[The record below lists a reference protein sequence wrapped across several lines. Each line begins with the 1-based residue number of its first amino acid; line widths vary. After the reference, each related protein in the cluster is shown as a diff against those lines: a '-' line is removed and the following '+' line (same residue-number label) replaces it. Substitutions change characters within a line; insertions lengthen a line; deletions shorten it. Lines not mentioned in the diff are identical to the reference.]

1 MSDHTEQQE
10 APPITQE
17 QQQLSLEREQLGI
30 RRQQA
35 MAETTLGGPI
45 GVFSNGDAF
54 KLACA
59 MADRI
64 AASSIVP
71 KEYIGNPNNVL
82 IAIDLAARM
91 RVSPIMLMQNMDIV
105 FGRPGLRGTFYA
117 GLINN
122 SGLFA
127 ERLKYEWRGEERT
140 ESGPPSPDYGCRAW
154 TTDSDGVRINGAWID
169 WTLVLA
175 EGWQLDKPGRNG
187 NPAQK
192 SKWNTMREQM
202 FMYRAAAFFGRA
214 HASDVTLGMQ
224 TSEELRDVIEGEY
237 ERVSPPETLA
247 DKLNQRTSAE
257 PADSGKAAGKAT
269 RRRTKFTREEPVFVD
284 EDVVN
289 PPIDSDDAP
298 PFAEDVPQDV
308 PRDDLQAEQE
318 ATNDDAGETAR
329 AASANFNL
337 E

>member
-10 APPITQE
+10 LPPVSPE
-17 QQQLSLEREQLGI
+17 QQQLTLERDQHGL

-64 AASSIVP
+64 ASSSIVP

-117 GLINN
+117 GLINS
-122 SGLFA
+122 SGLFK
-127 ERLKYEWRGEERT
+127 ERLKYEWRGEERA
-140 ESGPPSPDYGCRAW
+140 EGGGPSPDYGCRAW
-154 TTDSDGVRINGAWID
+154 TLDHDGVRINGAWID
-169 WTLVLA
+169 WTLVIA
-175 EGWQLDKPGRNG
+175 EGWNLDKPGRDNK
-187 NPAQK
+187 PPTK

-224 TSEELRDVIEGEY
+224 TTDELHDVIEGDY
-237 ERVSPPETLA
+237 ERVLPPETLA
-247 DKLNQRTSAE
+247 DKINQRTSAE
-257 PADSGKAAGKAT
+257 AVGTGKSGKRNSKRTTFVAEKA
-269 RRRTKFTREEPVFVD
+269 
-284 EDVVN
+284 EDVD
-289 PPIDSDDAP
+289 PPEQDGDDAP
-298 PFAEDVPQDV
+298 PFAE
-308 PRDDLQAEQE
+308 AEQNEPAAEQAPQE
-318 ATNDDAGETAR
+318 ADDTGADTR
-329 AASANFNL
+329 AASKSFDL

>member
-1 MSDHTEQQE
+1 MSDHTDQQE
-10 APPITQE
+10 APPIPQE
-17 QQQLSLEREQLGI
+17 QQQLSLDREQLNI

-54 KLACA
+54 KLACN
-59 MADRI
+59 MAERI
-64 AASSIVP
+64 ASSSIVP

-117 GLINN
+117 GLINS
-122 SGLFA
+122 SGLFK

-140 ESGPPSPDYGCRAW
+140 ESGGPSPDYGCRAW
-154 TTDSDGVRINGAWID
+154 TVDSDGVPIYGAWID

-175 EGWQLDKPGRNG
+175 EGWHLDKPGRDNR
-187 NPAQK
+187 PPQK

-224 TSEELRDVIEGEY
+224 TSEELRDVIEGDY
-237 ERVSPPETLA
+237 ERVLPPETLA
-247 DKLNQRTSAE
+247 DKLNQRTSGELADNGKPAKASRTKRQKFTPE
-257 PADSGKAAGKAT
+257 PATDVEPDAAA
-269 RRRTKFTREEPVFVD
+269 D
-284 EDVVN
+284 
-289 PPIDSDDAP
+289 DDAP
-298 PFAEDVPQDV
+298 PFETAE
-308 PRDDLQAEQE
+308 AEQQPERE
-318 ATNDDAGETAR
+318 ADPQEASDTGEEAR